1 MYRLPPAAL
10 AGIFTVGVWPKLPV
24 AVTDPFGLD
33 GLGAG
38 DEPQPARAAVA
49 MSGTKSAPAMRRMG
63 FLMVGMKSAAS
74 LPAADC
80 RAADVV
86 PDLHRITPPPPAP
99 DRAAPARHRGPR
111 RAAGDGQAGTPRP
124 RTL

>member
-24 AVTDPFGLD
+24 AVTDPFGL
-33 GLGAG
+33 GGGEGAD

-63 FLMVGMKSAAS
+63 ILMVGIKSAAS
-74 LPAADC
+74 LPAADW
-80 RAADVV
+80 RASGVV
-86 PDLHRITPPPPAP
+86 PDLHRIS
-99 DRAAPARHRGPR
+99 
-111 RAAGDGQAGTPRP
+111 PRP
-124 RTL
+124 VIVRPACRARERYRYRSLACA